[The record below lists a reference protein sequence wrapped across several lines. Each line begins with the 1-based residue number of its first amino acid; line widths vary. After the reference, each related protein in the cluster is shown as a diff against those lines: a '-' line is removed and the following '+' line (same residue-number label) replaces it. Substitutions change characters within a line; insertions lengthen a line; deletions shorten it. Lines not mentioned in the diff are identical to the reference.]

1 MKIVSRSL
9 IAGAAVVA
17 LAACNDVENNEENTN
32 LNVGTNDDLNVNE
45 TNDDNENDESDE
57 NEEDN
62 DMNDD
67 MNDEADEED
76 GAETGSFPVENV
88 SYDDGVLTYEYEGTE
103 GEVNAEMTETEF
115 GKEMAVPD
123 SMSGETA
130 EEGTHRVMHFEDDGE
145 LDGLFVSVR
154 EAFDYSEGALL
165 TTQVDPERNAELQG
179 VVKETTGHINNFETV
194 HLDDDTPFHFFFHI
208 EGDASE
214 PGVFPEA
221 INDQEYEQYKFYE
234 IVEEGYYYVDVMIPA
249 DRSDEAIG
257 AGLAVAQTF
266 SPEGAT
272 IDPEDQEAFEAD
284 TLPEEE

>member
-32 LNVGTNDDLNVNE
+32 LNDGTNDEMNVNE
-45 TNDDNENDESDE
+45 NNDGNENNGNDE
-57 NEEDN
+57 NGEDN
-62 DMNDD
+62 GMNDD
-67 MNDEADEED
+67 MNEEADEEETV
-76 GAETGSFPVENV
+76 ETGSFPVENV

-103 GEVNAEMTETEF
+103 GEVDADMMETEF
-115 GKEMAVPD
+115 GKEIAVPA
-123 SMSGETA
+123 SMNDEVDQ
-130 EEGTHRVMHFEDDGE
+130 EGTHRIVHLEDEGE

-165 TTQVDPERNAELQG
+165 TTQVDPERNAELQE
-179 VVKETTGHINNFETV
+179 VVKDTTGHINSFETV
-194 HLDDDTPFHFFFHI
+194 HLDDETPFHFYFHI

-214 PGVFPEA
+214 PGVFPES
-221 INDQEYEQYKFYE
+221 INDQDYEQFKFYE
-234 IVEEGYYYVDVMIPA
+234 IVEEGYYYVDVMVPA
-249 DRSDEAIG
+249 DRSDEAMG

-272 IDPEDQEAFEAD
+272 LDPEDQEEFAED
-284 TLPEEE
+284 TLPDEE